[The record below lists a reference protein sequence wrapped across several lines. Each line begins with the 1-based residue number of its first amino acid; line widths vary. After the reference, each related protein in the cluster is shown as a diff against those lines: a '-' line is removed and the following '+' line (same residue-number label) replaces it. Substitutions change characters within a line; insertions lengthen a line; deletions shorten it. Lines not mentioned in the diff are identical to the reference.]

1 MGLNCTGKSFSEAC
15 NICRTCC
22 VPKLFWMSKQIK
34 NSNLCTQHVLQV
46 SELTIF
52 MNKEQSVVI
61 LWVSWCKNKSF
72 WQRFT
77 CTRLFSFK
85 NDWHIFCTFYM
96 IMRWFHTLSHQFLLV
111 LIIFVTFWQIDHTIS
126 SLWWHFLTRQF
137 LSTWNIFVS
146 TGIPR
151 IVRFFGPQQ
160 TALLEKPH

>member
-22 VPKLFWMSKQIK
+22 IPKLFWMSKQIK

-96 IMRWFHTLSHQFLLV
+96 IMRWFHTLSHQFLFGPCNFCHILTDWPYNIIIMV
-111 LIIFVTFWQIDHTIS
+111 TLFDKTIPVDLKHFCKYNIQKVHRLIIYKTFLFV
-126 SLWWHFLTRQF
+126 
-137 LSTWNIFVS
+137 
-146 TGIPR
+146 
-151 IVRFFGPQQ
+151 
-160 TALLEKPH
+160 